1 MKLLGLDI
9 GDRWV
14 GTALSDE
21 IGITTRPY
29 QTVENKDL
37 VIFLNKIMTTES
49 IDTIVVGYPKT
60 MKGVESEQTKKL
72 VLFVEELKKKLPA
85 ISWVLWDERL
95 SSKQAASL
103 KHAKTKEEK
112 IHSHSIAAALILKSY
127 LDHLEFQKSLQNE
140 E

>member
-37 VIFLNKIMTTES
+37 VTFLTKIIATES
-49 IDTIVVGYPKT
+49 ISTIVVGYPKT

-72 VLFVEELKKKLPA
+72 VLFVEELKTKLPA
-85 ISWVLWDERL
+85 ITWILWDERL
-95 SSKQAASL
+95 TSKQASHI

-112 IHSHSIAAALILKSY
+112 IRSHSIAAALILKSY
-127 LDHLEFQKSLQNE
+127 LDHLEFQRSLHDE
-140 E
+140 